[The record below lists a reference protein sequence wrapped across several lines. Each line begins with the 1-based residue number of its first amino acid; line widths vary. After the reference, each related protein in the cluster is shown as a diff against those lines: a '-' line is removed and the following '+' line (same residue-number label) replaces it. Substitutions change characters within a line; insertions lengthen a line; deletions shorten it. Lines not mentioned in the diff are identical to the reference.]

1 MADFTPSRQT
11 VTVDG
16 ISVTTFFKDG
26 ALLAAPASP
35 TVNIIVTQV
44 YSAGVFEN
52 VSLIQASATNY
63 AKYFFKINGVI
74 RSTKR
79 SGPDY
84 NIDFDFTGA
93 PFALSPGDIVT
104 VEAQHTSGTIDYEA
118 TIFGYA

>member
-1 MADFTPSRQT
+1 LA
-11 VTVDG
+11 
-16 ISVTTFFKDG
+16 
-26 ALLAAPASP
+26 AAPAAP
-35 TVNIIVTQV
+35 TVNTIVSQV
-44 YSAGVFEN
+44 FVSGTFEN

-63 AKYFFKINGVI
+63 SKYFFKINGVI

-93 PFALSPGDIVT
+93 PFALTSGDIVT
-104 VEAQHTSGTIDYEA
+104 VEAEHVTGTLDYEA